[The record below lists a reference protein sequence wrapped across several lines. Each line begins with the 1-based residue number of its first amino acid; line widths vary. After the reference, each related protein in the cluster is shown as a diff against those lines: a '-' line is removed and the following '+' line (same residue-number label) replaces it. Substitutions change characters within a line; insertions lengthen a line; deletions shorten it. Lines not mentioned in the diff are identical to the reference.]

1 MKRVFVGVACFAALL
16 ASPTENA
23 AAQGSDVPAGGVVV
37 TETPGASSAVDGAQ
51 GPEDPALTEPGVAAA
66 PLATE
71 YQRAHLGAWLEYSA
85 AAAARQRRSS
95 GANGLV
101 AGSIFLGIGIG
112 LYVSSSN
119 SFDKGIGIALIAS
132 SSLYWSV
139 AMFQLVRKSDAE
151 RRLVR
156 WNQVNSASLTLQ
168 ELGRFE
174 GELRAQSE
182 AADRAKRLQRWGN
195 FGLAMGGA
203 LMLGL
208 TPVADLSDNS
218 QRTAYIAGG
227 MTVGVGLLSFG
238 FSFIK
243 SPESNYWKAYQAGVA
258 PPRAARWSAAPSV
271 GRKFVGAR
279 LSATF

>member
-1 MKRVFVGVACFAALL
+1 MKRVFVGLVCFATLL
-16 ASPTENA
+16 AWPTENA
-23 AAQGSDVPAGGVVV
+23 GAQGSEAPAGGVVV
-37 TETPGASSAVDGAQ
+37 TETPGASSALDGV
-51 GPEDPALTEPGVAAA
+51 PGSDDTGLAERGVTAA

-85 AAAARQRRSS
+85 AAAGRQRRSS

-101 AGSIFLGIGIG
+101 AGSIALGIGIG

-119 SFDKGIGIALIAS
+119 AFDKGIGITLIATS
-132 SSLYWSV
+132 SVYWSV
-139 AMFQLVRKSDAE
+139 AMFQLVRKSAAE

-156 WNQVNSASLTLQ
+156 WNQVNGASLTLQ

-182 AADRAKRLQRWGN
+182 AADRARRLQRWGN

-208 TPVADLSDNS
+208 TPVADLSDDS
-218 QRTAYIAGG
+218 QRTAYIVGG
-227 MTVGVGLLSFG
+227 VTVGVGLVAFG
-238 FSFIK
+238 FSFLK

-258 PPRAARWSAAPSV
+258 PPRSVRWSAAPSV